1 MIWICRVPIILYPS
15 AELTTIICK
24 ESFFSVYGKKTAV
37 KQIGILDIQI
47 KIADYVIPCEM
58 DNADSFFNN
67 NSSAESSVIAVS
79 DDCLFTVFSGIYQF
93 GISGLIFQRAGYGDF
108 HIFFWRKEK

>member
-1 MIWICRVPIILYPS
+1 M
-15 AELTTIICK
+15 
-24 ESFFSVYGKKTAV
+24 
-37 KQIGILDIQI
+37 KQIGVFDIQI

-93 GISGLIFQRAGYGDF
+93 GISGLIFPRAGYGDF
-108 HIFFWRKEK
+108 RIFFGGKRSKLQNGGIGLLMRGSPDLTVV

>member
-1 MIWICRVPIILYPS
+1 M
-15 AELTTIICK
+15 
-24 ESFFSVYGKKTAV
+24 

-108 HIFFWRKEK
+108 RIFLAEREVSCKTGELAS